1 MRPLFCPNCA
11 TPLLLGVHG
20 AQPWSAA
27 PGPYSEESEE
37 GWDCFCNACYW
48 SGDIMPD
55 YLTAE
60 ALETARR
67 EQHAS

>member
-11 TPLLLGVHG
+11 TLLPDGSH
-20 AQPWSAA
+20 A
-27 PGPYSEESEE
+27 PQEFGTTDGSEET
-37 GWDCFCNACYW
+37 GWDCFCNACHW